1 MKIYKL
7 DIDTSKPIRKVVQM
21 QQNSTGALSVDVSN
35 DGKYIRNLSCALYDG
50 DVELSAYATTD
61 VGAGYKIDIGNETKV
76 VKFTAQSTPVECSAQ
91 YILSVATGTRLRS
104 VWCDAF
110 QLDIGTYNQD
120 EFYGLANRFGS
131 SEGYFVILIPKT
143 SQTAANINITRITLM
158 PWNTEQPVYFSTEN
172 DGGGILP
179 KDEPIVVTG
188 PVVFGRTFQY
198 KGNSATLSS
207 YTYPAIGYYTDYALD
222 TVIRPSENAHCYAEQ
237 EVTDPEPEP
246 TPDPEEPVEPTEG

>member
-50 DVELSAYATTD
+50 GTELSAYATTD
-61 VGAGYKIDIGNETKV
+61 VGAGYKIDMGDETKV
-76 VKFTAQSTPVECSAQ
+76 VKFTAKSTPLESVYEYVAVEKAGGRLQ
-91 YILSVATGTRLRS
+91 TKALSCV
-104 VWCDAF
+104 
-110 QLDIGTYNQD
+110 QLDAGTYNQD
-120 EFYGLANRFGS
+120 EFYGLATQSRKS
-131 SEGYFVILIPKT
+131 SNGIMIILYPT
-143 SQTAANINITRITLM
+143 PQTEANINVRRIGLA
-158 PWNTEQPVYFSTEN
+158 PWNTEWPVQFYSSEN
-172 DGGGILP
+172 NNVFVVLP

-188 PVVFGRTFQY
+188 PVSIVQNVGVRQ
-198 KGNSATLSS
+198 GSTLSS
-207 YTYPAIGYYTDYALD
+207 YTYPAVGYWTDYSLE

-246 TPDPEEPVEPTEG
+246 TPDPEEPVEP